1 MRANGE
7 PVINGALAQIY
18 LTVHPKCS
26 QDHSVVIFM
35 VLECITGTAA
45 GKTFTGVP

>member
-1 MRANGE
+1 MRANGK

-18 LTVHPKCS
+18 VTVHPRCL